1 MVIVVVKNL
10 GSSNESLGKNYK
22 KYNIIDAFALRSAE
36 GEKCEAIRSLLV
48 ISVILIDK
56 VAVLIFFK
64 TIFVTFDISR
74 TFYEN
79 GIMR

>member
-1 MVIVVVKNL
+1 MKMVIVVVKNL

-48 ISVILIDK
+48 ISVMLIDK
-56 VAVLIFFK
+56 AVSQL
-64 TIFVTFDISR
+64 
-74 TFYEN
+74 
-79 GIMR
+79 

>member
-10 GSSNESLGKNYK
+10 GSSNESLGK

-56 VAVLIFFK
+56 AVSQL
-64 TIFVTFDISR
+64 
-74 TFYEN
+74 
-79 GIMR
+79 